1 MTIKLT
7 HGSLFT
13 GVGGFD
19 MGAELAG
26 IETKWQCEIDKNPTK
41 VLERKWPKVTRYTD
55 VCKVKGNE
63 IDPVDIIS
71 FGSPCQ
77 DLSVAG
83 KRAGLT
89 GSRSSLYHE
98 AIRITKEMRDAT
110 NNQYPRFII
119 WENVRGALSSNAG
132 RDFYTAVQ
140 EMAKLGAMDISYRLV
155 NACRFGVPQRRV
167 RVFLIADLDGLCAG
181 KILTES
187 EGLLWHPTQNK
198 SKGQEVTSETG
209 ESIEGTSQETTGKII
224 GTLVSRMA
232 KGLSNANTL
241 YNSNELIINTNVFV
255 KSSRAQSATGYET
268 WKDGEVSPTLNLMDN
283 TGDSRATV
291 LKVEPI
297 VFMPHMTDGARIQDK
312 TMGTLVSTM
321 GTGGNNV
328 PMVSKQKTK
337 TTYSV
342 RRLTPVECE
351 RLMGWPDNHTEL
363 DKDGNVISDSARY
376 KMIGNGIVTPVAQWV
391 CTNIIKALEE
401 EKHEATN

>member
-26 IETKWQCEIDKNPTK
+26 VETKWQCEIDKNPTK

-187 EGLLWHPTQNK
+187 EGLLWHPPQNE
-198 SKGQEVTSETG
+198 SKGQEVTSETR
-209 ESIEGTSQETTGKII
+209 ESIKGTEQSQEGFNKVTHSSYREATISTT
-224 GTLVSRMA
+224 LCARESQDQDVVV
-232 KGLSNANTL
+232 
-241 YNSNELIINTNVFV
+241 ETNVFV

-297 VFMPHMTDGARIQDK
+297 VFMPHMTDGARVQDK

-328 PMVSKQKTK
+328 PMVAQEEGGGNTD
-337 TTYSV
+337 
-342 RRLTPVECE
+342 
-351 RLMGWPDNHTEL
+351 DN
-363 DKDGNVISDSARY
+363 A
-376 KMIGNGIVTPVAQWV
+376 
-391 CTNIIKALEE
+391 
-401 EKHEATN
+401 

>member
-26 IETKWQCEIDKNPTK
+26 IETLWQCEIDKNPTK
-41 VLERKWPKVTRYTD
+41 VLERKWPTVTRYTD
-55 VCKVKGNE
+55 VCQVKGNE
-63 IDPVDIIS
+63 IAPVDIIS

-132 RDFYTAVQ
+132 RDFNTAIQ

-167 RVFLIADLDGLCAG
+167 RVFLVADLDGFCAG

-187 EGLLWHPTQNK
+187 ESLLWHPTQNE
-198 SKGQEVTSETG
+198 SQGQEVTSKIR
-209 ESIEGTSQETTGKII
+209 ESTD
-224 GTLVSRMA
+224 SR
-232 KGLSNANTL
+232 KQSEDQDIVVDV
-241 YNSNELIINTNVFV
+241 YV
-255 KSSRAQSATGYET
+255 KSSRAQSSTGYET
-268 WKDGEVSPTLNLMDN
+268 WKEGLVSPTLNLGDN
-283 TGDSRATV
+283 TGDVRATV

-297 VFMPHMTDGARIQDK
+297 VFMPHMTDGARVQDK

-328 PMVSKQKTK
+328 PMVA
-337 TTYSV
+337 
-342 RRLTPVECE
+342 EE
-351 RLMGWPDNHTEL
+351 RG
-363 DKDGNVISDSARY
+363 G
-376 KMIGNGIVTPVAQWV
+376 GQF
-391 CTNIIKALEE
+391 
-401 EKHEATN
+401 